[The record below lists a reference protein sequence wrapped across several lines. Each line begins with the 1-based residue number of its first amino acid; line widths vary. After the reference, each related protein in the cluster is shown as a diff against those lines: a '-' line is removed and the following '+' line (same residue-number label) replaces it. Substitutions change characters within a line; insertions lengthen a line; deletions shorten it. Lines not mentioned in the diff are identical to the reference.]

1 MARTTLD
8 IDAPILQELRD
19 LQRREGRS
27 MGKLASEIL
36 AEGLSARKA
45 KGRKQREPKFEWISK
60 PMGPARIDVED
71 KDALWT
77 ALDQDLAVGRPARP
91 ARESRRP

>member
-19 LQRREGRS
+19 LQRKEGRS
-27 MGKLASEIL
+27 MGKLASELL

-45 KGRKQREPKFEWISK
+45 KGPKRREPKFEWISK
-60 PMGPARIDVED
+60 PMGPALVNIED

-77 ALDQDLAVGRPARP
+77 ALDQDLPVVRDAH
-91 ARESRRP
+91 ERRR